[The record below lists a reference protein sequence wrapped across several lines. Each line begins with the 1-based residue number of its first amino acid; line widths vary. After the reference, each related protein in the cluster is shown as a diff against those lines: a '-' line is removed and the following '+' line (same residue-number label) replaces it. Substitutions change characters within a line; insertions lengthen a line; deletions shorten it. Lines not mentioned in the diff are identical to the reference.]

1 MDKTFEIVTDQ
12 VEFDEELYQQNLKEN
27 DFSVWE
33 EENAKIEEGMGTD
46 NEKGD
51 GE

>member
-1 MDKTFEIVTDQ
+1 MEKEFVIEIDE

-33 EENAKIEEGMGTD
+33 TSNDEG
-46 NEKGD
+46 KG